1 LGFKP
6 DVVHYERRKRRHGR
20 SRWTFWKKVKFFL
33 DSLLGFSIAPIR
45 FISTCGLIVS
55 LASFAYA
62 ALIVTNAIRH
72 GTEVP
77 GFATIVTLIAFLL
90 GLILV
95 ILGVIGEYLWRIF
108 DEVTRKPETV
118 IDEIL

>member
-1 LGFKP
+1 
-6 DVVHYERRKRRHGR
+6 
-20 SRWTFWKKVKFFL
+20 VKFFL

-45 FISTCGLIVS
+45 FISTCGVIVS

-62 ALIVTNAIRH
+62 AVIVTNAIRL

-77 GFATIVTLIAFLL
+77 GFATIVTLIAFLH
-90 GLILV
+90 GLTLI
-95 ILGVIGEYLWRIF
+95 ILGVISEYLWRIF